1 LRMGATGRLSC
12 RLAEKETEMK
22 IALDMHPTFTFLA
35 QLREHN
41 NREWFEGHRADYEA
55 AKASF
60 ESLVGEIIAGLDE
73 LAGVQAKDCVMRI
86 FRDVRF
92 AKDKSPYKTNM
103 AANLAPG
110 GRKSMS
116 YGYHL
121 SLAPGESIIAGGLYM
136 PEPAQLNRLRDALA
150 EDARPLKAVAP
161 DKTFKK
167 YFGELE
173 GEKVKTF
180 PQGYD
185 REHPDIEL
193 LRLKQLLAIHRMPD
207 EVVLGPRF
215 AAHAVKVCAA
225 MRPFNDYLNDVL
237 S

>member
-1 LRMGATGRLSC
+1 MPSAIDLQ
-12 RLAEKETEMK
+12 
-22 IALDMHPTFTFLA
+22 PTFKFLA
-35 QLREHN
+35 QLRKN
-41 NREWFEGHRADYEA
+41 NDRTWFEAHRAEYEDA
-55 AKASF
+55 RARF
-60 ESLVGEIIAGLDE
+60 EGLVDQIIAGLAPVDN
-73 LAGVQAKDCVMRI
+73 LAGLQAKDCTMRI

-92 AKDKSPYKTNM
+92 SKDKSPYRTNM

-110 GRKSMS
+110 GRKSQR

-150 EDARPLKAVAP
+150 ADARPLKAVVQ
-161 DKTFKK
+161 DKNFKK

-185 REHPDIEL
+185 RDHPDIEL
-193 LRLKQLLAIHRMPD
+193 LRFKQLLAVHHLPD

-215 AAHAVKVCAA
+215 AAYVVKVCAA
-225 MRPFNDYLNDVL
+225 MRPFNGYLNTVL

>member
-1 LRMGATGRLSC
+1 MKAATDL
-12 RLAEKETEMK
+12 
-22 IALDMHPTFTFLA
+22 HPTLTFLA
-35 QLREHN
+35 QLRAHN
-41 NREWFEGHRADYEA
+41 NREWFEAHRADYEA
-55 AKASF
+55 AKARF
-60 ESLVGEIIAGLDE
+60 ESLVAQIIASLDE
-73 LAGVQAKDCVMRI
+73 LAGVQAKDTTMRI
-86 FRDVRF
+86 VRDIRF
-92 AKDKSPYKTNM
+92 SKDKSPYKTNM

-110 GRKSMS
+110 
-116 YGYHL
+116 
-121 SLAPGESIIAGGLYM
+121 ESIVAGGLYI
-136 PEPAQLNRLRDALA
+136 PEPAQLSRLRDALA
-150 EDARPLKAVAP
+150 ADARPLKAVAA

-193 LRLKQLLAIHRMPD
+193 LRRKQLLAIHRLPD

-215 AAHAVKVCAA
+215 AAYAVKVCQA
-225 MRPFNDYLNDVL
+225 MRPFNAYLNQVL

>member
-1 LRMGATGRLSC
+1 
-12 RLAEKETEMK
+12 MK
-22 IALDMHPTFTFLA
+22 PPLDLHPTFAFLTE
-35 QLREHN
+35 LRQHN
-41 NREWFEGHRADYEA
+41 NREWFEAHRTDYEA
-55 AKASF
+55 AKAAF
-60 ESLVGEIIAGLDE
+60 ESLVDQIIGGLDE
-73 LAGVQAKDCVMRI
+73 LAGLQAKDCTMRI

-92 AKDKSPYKTNM
+92 SRDKSPYKTNM

-110 GRKSMS
+110 GRKSS
-116 YGYHL
+116 VYGYHL

-150 EDARPLKAVAP
+150 ADARPLNAVTA

-167 YFGELE
+167 YFGALE
-173 GEKVKTF
+173 GERVKTF

-193 LRLKQLLAIHRMPD
+193 LRLKQLLAIHRLPD

-225 MRPFNDYLNDVL
+225 LRPFNEYLNQVL

>member
-1 LRMGATGRLSC
+1 MTASPDL
-12 RLAEKETEMK
+12 
-22 IALDMHPTFTFLA
+22 HPTFTFLA
-35 QLREHN
+35 QLRLHN
-41 NREWFEGHRADYEA
+41 NREWFETHRADYEA

-60 ESLVGEIIAGLDE
+60 ESLVDQIIAGLDE
-73 LAGVQAKDCVMRI
+73 LAGLQAKDCTMRI

-92 AKDKSPYKTNM
+92 SKDKSPYKTNM

-110 GRKSMS
+110 GRKSRS

-121 SLAPGESIIAGGLYM
+121 SLAPGESIIAGGMYM

-150 EDARPLKAVAP
+150 ADARPLKAVAA
-161 DKTFKK
+161 DKAFKK
-167 YFGELE
+167 YFGQLE

-193 LRLKQLLAIHRMPD
+193 LRMKQMLAVHRPPD

-225 MRPFNDYLNDVL
+225 MRPFNAYLNQVL
-237 S
+237 G